1 LLSQRCR
8 YALKAMLHLARD
20 SEATRQV
27 SAIATEENIPKKFL
41 EAIMADMRRAGLA
54 DATRGKHG
62 GYRLSRPADLITIG
76 EIVRAVDGP
85 LALLPCVS
93 RNFYR
98 RCADCPD
105 EAACDLR
112 RVMAQVRKQATDI
125 LDHVS
130 LADAVAGHAETP
142 ET

>member
-1 LLSQRCR
+1 
-8 YALKAMLHLARD
+8 MLHLARD
-20 SEATRQV
+20 SDATRQV
-27 SAIATEENIPKKFL
+27 SAIAADENIPKKFL

-130 LADAVAGHAETP
+130 LADAVSGRVDPGEL
-142 ET
+142 